1 MEMDRLVKIILFII
15 VLSAA
20 FIWMSNSFSSC
31 KADSSQADEVA
42 ALDGSSEDELFEGDD
57 IDYSTD
63 SVNDEPMQEI
73 IEEDDPPSTEEAKE
87 VDFTAPPKKPAATQ
101 TKTAAKT
108 TTEKTNPAPR
118 KTATTVQQSGYG
130 DYMII
135 AGNYLL
141 SSNAENM
148 IIKLKKLGHRDAY
161 IAIFDNSQYHTVVA
175 SRYNSYQD
183 ASTSA
188 NDLKNKGVD
197 CYVKKKQ

>member
-1 MEMDRLVKIILFII
+1 MDRLVKIILLVIG
-15 VLSAA
+15 LSAA

-31 KADSSQADEVA
+31 KADSSQKDDVA
-42 ALDGSSEDELFEGDD
+42 ALDGSNEEELFEGDD
-57 IDYSTD
+57 VDYSTD

-73 IEEDDPPSTEEAKE
+73 IEEDDPPSTQEAKE
-87 VDFTAPPKKPAATQ
+87 VDFTAPPKKPAAAE
-101 TKTAAKT
+101 TKTPPAKT
-108 TTEKTNPAPR
+108 KP
-118 KTATTVQQSGYG
+118 KATSTRQVTQNGYG

-175 SRYNSYQD
+175 SRYNSFQD
-183 ASTSA
+183 ATTSA
-188 NDLKNKGVD
+188 NALKNKGVD
-197 CYVKKKQ
+197 CYVRKKN

>member
-1 MEMDRLVKIILFII
+1 MDRLVKIILLVIG
-15 VLSAA
+15 LSAA

-31 KADSSQADEVA
+31 KSDTSQADEVA
-42 ALDGSSEDELFEGDD
+42 ALDGSSEEELFEGDD

-73 IEEDDPPSTEEAKE
+73 IEEDDPPSTEETTE
-87 VDFTAPPKKPAATQ
+87 VDFTAPASKPTKAESKPSTAKSTVSKSTPTTQ
-101 TKTAAKT
+101 RSTSLTKQ
-108 TTEKTNPAPR
+108 N
-118 KTATTVQQSGYG
+118 GYG

-175 SRYNSYQD
+175 SRYNSFQD
-183 ASTSA
+183 ASSSA

-197 CYVKKKQ
+197 CYVKKKE